1 MKSLIALAIAVPFL
15 TPTVAHAYGL
25 ETTRYRCTNYRE
37 TERFVPGY
45 YNESGSWVAGRIV
58 QTNHQVPCDMPH
70 STHVSHGYHQ
80 QNNYYPQ
87 QYPQQQQ
94 QPLIINN
101 QPPAHRGG
109 RCDQLARMGL
119 GAGGGSLLG
128 ARAGLELGDGR
139 RGDAVKLGQN
149 VDVLTG
155 KAKEF
160 GQSIKDRYRRDIDDF
175 QTSLNT
181 NILGQA
187 INTGVKAGAFAF
199 FNPAIQKGLGR
210 VRNIA
215 SGNQLPTPASANIAG
230 AQAYQPAGMGSNT
243 LLDPSRAIQAP
254 MQGPMPAPAVPLP
267 TPAVATTPT
276 MSIPTPAMNTAVSGT
291 SRVAQP
297 NNFLNMIYGPP
308 PPPSS
313 SNNVSDILYSMIG
326 VQ

>member
-1 MKSLIALAIAVPFL
+1 MSLSNLFL
-15 TPTVAHAYGL
+15 
-25 ETTRYRCTNYRE
+25 
-37 TERFVPGY
+37 
-45 YNESGSWVAGRIV
+45 
-58 QTNHQVPCDMPH
+58 
-70 STHVSHGYHQ
+70 
-80 QNNYYPQ
+80 
-87 QYPQQQQ
+87 QQQMSETQ
-94 QPLIINN
+94 RRVEEKQADEQKRRERAGLFSSFGGGIGGLLGGLAAGALTAGTGGLAAPL
-101 QPPAHRGG
+101 
-109 RCDQLARMGL
+109 LVGL

-215 SGNQLPTPASANIAG
+215 SGNQLPTPATANIAG

-243 LLDPSRAIQAP
+243 LIDPSRAIQAP

-297 NNFLNMIYGPP
+297 NNFLNMVYGPP

>member
-1 MKSLIALAIAVPFL
+1 MSLSNLFL
-15 TPTVAHAYGL
+15 
-25 ETTRYRCTNYRE
+25 
-37 TERFVPGY
+37 
-45 YNESGSWVAGRIV
+45 
-58 QTNHQVPCDMPH
+58 
-70 STHVSHGYHQ
+70 
-80 QNNYYPQ
+80 
-87 QYPQQQQ
+87 QQQMSETQ
-94 QPLIINN
+94 RRVEEKQADEQKRRDRAGLFSSFGGGIGGLLGGIAAGALTAGTGGLAAPL
-101 QPPAHRGG
+101 
-109 RCDQLARMGL
+109 LVGL

-199 FNPAIQKGLGR
+199 FNPAIQKGLGKA
-210 VRNIA
+210 RNFL
-215 SGNQLPTPASANIAG
+215 SNNQLPTPATANIAG

-243 LLDPSRAIQAP
+243 LIDSSRAIQAP
-254 MQGPMPAPAVPLP
+254 MQGPMPAPAVSLP

-297 NNFLNMIYGPP
+297 NNFLNMVYGPP

>member
-1 MKSLIALAIAVPFL
+1 MSLSNLFL
-15 TPTVAHAYGL
+15 
-25 ETTRYRCTNYRE
+25 
-37 TERFVPGY
+37 
-45 YNESGSWVAGRIV
+45 
-58 QTNHQVPCDMPH
+58 
-70 STHVSHGYHQ
+70 
-80 QNNYYPQ
+80 
-87 QYPQQQQ
+87 QQQMSETQ
-94 QPLIINN
+94 RRVEEKQADEQKRRDRAGLFSSFGGGIGGLLGGLAAGALTAGTGGLAAPL
-101 QPPAHRGG
+101 
-109 RCDQLARMGL
+109 LVGL

-215 SGNQLPTPASANIAG
+215 SGNQLPTPATANIAG

-243 LLDPSRAIQAP
+243 LIDPSRAIQAP

-267 TPAVATTPT
+267 TPAVSTTPT

-297 NNFLNMIYGPP
+297 NNFLNMVYGPP

>member
-1 MKSLIALAIAVPFL
+1 MSLSNLFL
-15 TPTVAHAYGL
+15 
-25 ETTRYRCTNYRE
+25 
-37 TERFVPGY
+37 
-45 YNESGSWVAGRIV
+45 
-58 QTNHQVPCDMPH
+58 
-70 STHVSHGYHQ
+70 
-80 QNNYYPQ
+80 
-87 QYPQQQQ
+87 QQQMSETQ
-94 QPLIINN
+94 RRVEEKQADEQKRRDRAGLFSSFGGGIGGLLGGIAAGALTAGTGGLAAPL
-101 QPPAHRGG
+101 
-109 RCDQLARMGL
+109 LVGL

-199 FNPAIQKGLGR
+199 FNPAIQKGLGK

-215 SGNQLPTPASANIAG
+215 SGNQLPTPATANIAG

-243 LLDPSRAIQAP
+243 LIDPSRAIQAP

-297 NNFLNMIYGPP
+297 NNFLNMVYGPP

>member
-1 MKSLIALAIAVPFL
+1 MSLGNLFL
-15 TPTVAHAYGL
+15 
-25 ETTRYRCTNYRE
+25 
-37 TERFVPGY
+37 
-45 YNESGSWVAGRIV
+45 
-58 QTNHQVPCDMPH
+58 
-70 STHVSHGYHQ
+70 
-80 QNNYYPQ
+80 
-87 QYPQQQQ
+87 QQQMGETQ
-94 QPLIINN
+94 RRIEAKQDKEQKRRERAGLFSSFGGGIGGLLGGLAAGALTAGTGGLAAPL
-101 QPPAHRGG
+101 
-109 RCDQLARMGL
+109 LVGL

-160 GQSIKDRYRRDIDDF
+160 GQSIKDKYRRDINDF

-215 SGNQLPTPASANIAG
+215 SGNQLPTPATANIAG

-297 NNFLNMIYGPP
+297 NNFLNMVYGPP

>member
-1 MKSLIALAIAVPFL
+1 MSLSNLFL
-15 TPTVAHAYGL
+15 
-25 ETTRYRCTNYRE
+25 
-37 TERFVPGY
+37 
-45 YNESGSWVAGRIV
+45 
-58 QTNHQVPCDMPH
+58 
-70 STHVSHGYHQ
+70 
-80 QNNYYPQ
+80 
-87 QYPQQQQ
+87 QQQMSETQ
-94 QPLIINN
+94 RRVEEKQADEQKRRERAGLFSSFGGGIGGLLGGLAAGALTAGTGGLAAPL
-101 QPPAHRGG
+101 
-109 RCDQLARMGL
+109 LVGL

-215 SGNQLPTPASANIAG
+215 SGNQLPTPATANISG

-243 LLDPSRAIQAP
+243 LIDPSRAIQAP

-297 NNFLNMIYGPP
+297 NNFLNMVYGPP

>member
-1 MKSLIALAIAVPFL
+1 MSLSNLFL
-15 TPTVAHAYGL
+15 
-25 ETTRYRCTNYRE
+25 
-37 TERFVPGY
+37 
-45 YNESGSWVAGRIV
+45 
-58 QTNHQVPCDMPH
+58 
-70 STHVSHGYHQ
+70 
-80 QNNYYPQ
+80 
-87 QYPQQQQ
+87 QQQMSETQ
-94 QPLIINN
+94 RRVEEKQADEQKRRERAGLFSSFGGGIGGLLGGLTAGALTAGTGGLAAPL
-101 QPPAHRGG
+101 
-109 RCDQLARMGL
+109 LVGL

-215 SGNQLPTPASANIAG
+215 SGNQLPTPATANIAG

-243 LLDPSRAIQAP
+243 LIDPSRAIQAP
-254 MQGPMPAPAVPLP
+254 IQGPMPAPAVPLP

-276 MSIPTPAMNTAVSGT
+276 MSIPTPAMNTAVSST

-297 NNFLNMIYGPP
+297 NNFLNMVYGPP